1 MYVLWF
7 LSCALLAP
15 LLLDAADMD
24 ADDEMAGV
32 HTRDGGE
39 LLASV
44 GEVVCGGDLVAGNIR
59 EFGTGVLSSVYR
71 PLSFTYLVLR

>member
-1 MYVLWF
+1 VYVLWF

-32 HTRDGGE
+32 H
-39 LLASV
+39 
-44 GEVVCGGDLVAGNIR
+44 I
-59 EFGTGVLSSVYR
+59 
-71 PLSFTYLVLR
+71 